1 MEAMMLSKANLYLLL
16 LVVAAVALVLT
27 VSCGGGSHGKALLA
41 PIITEQPQ
49 DSQRPADTS
58 GTPDE
63 QAEEQTG
70 GDTSETGAG
79 SGGDEDEGGQDG
91 YEYGE
96 LAWWENPY
104 TGEAAY
110 ITEGYATIGLFYFPS
125 WIAGPPADVHQMNEE
140 YLRQPTVQALLERGF
155 ELVQPYGFIQA
166 GEFKLPP
173 DLTFAEAYAQL
184 PEEYPDI
191 AYVDPWSTGDA
202 LLSHD
207 IVDLPMIW

>member
-1 MEAMMLSKANLYLLL
+1 MLSKTNMYLLL
-16 LVVAAVALVLT
+16 LGVVLATLAFA
-27 VSCGGGSHGKALLA
+27 VSCGGGRAARA
-41 PIITEQPQ
+41 PLGPVIIEQPQ
-49 DSQRPADTS
+49 GGQPPAEA
-58 GTPDE
+58 PEE
-63 QAEEQTG
+63 QAEEQSG
-70 GDTSETGAG
+70 GEPSETGAG

-96 LAWWENPY
+96 LAWWENPD